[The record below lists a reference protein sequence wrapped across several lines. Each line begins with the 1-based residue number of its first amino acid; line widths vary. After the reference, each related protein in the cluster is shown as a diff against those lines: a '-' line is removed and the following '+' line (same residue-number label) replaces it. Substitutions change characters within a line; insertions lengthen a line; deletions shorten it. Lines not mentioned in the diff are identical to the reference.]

1 MTKHRLTRLLL
12 AGTASLSL
20 VLGAAVTA
28 GPAEARAP
36 EPRTGPG
43 VLTNTAHLDFLLD
56 QVSPAALPEHTTYRL
71 ADEPALTMPW
81 TYADARAA
89 GTFER
94 VGGGPEDPVTGDYGQ
109 GAFNADDV
117 SRAAVVYLR
126 HWRQV
131 GDDASRRK
139 AYQLLRGLTYLQTAT
154 GPDRGNVVLWMQ
166 ADGDLNPS
174 AEPVELPDPSDS
186 EESYWLARTLWAL
199 GEGYAAFADTDPAF
213 AAFLQD
219 RLQLSVG
226 AVRRQVLDQYGRYTV
241 SDGRRVPRWLI
252 VDGADATA
260 EAALGLSAYLGAAP
274 QDRATRRVLGQLLE
288 GVAAM
293 ATARSGWPYGAV
305 LPWAESRSMWH
316 AWSSQMAGALA
327 LGSATLRRPA
337 LLRPAVREAV
347 AFDPTLLAAGG
358 PDNAWYPTPVDRTQI
373 AYGADSR
380 VQNLLATADAARLP
394 GLLPL
399 AAMNAS
405 WFFGTNRSGA
415 PVYDPATGVTF
426 DGVAPDGTVNRN
438 SGAESTIHGL
448 LTMLALDAH
457 PTVRAQAVGW
467 TRAPVRDGLVSVEA
481 ETATATTGSTVTP
494 TSAWTGES
502 QLGGG
507 AYLRLDRG
515 ERARLVLGADDQPR
529 LLEPVVLRPARSGPV
544 SRWSTGDRATTLRS
558 PALAQGI
565 SPVPGVLLPQRLGPL
580 LAPDEDAVAVRARSG
595 TLALDA
601 VLARPQVSRVLYPT
615 AGGGT
620 ELLTSA
626 APGRVQASTTLAGPR
641 REVRYD
647 RDGVLV
653 SRRLLDPGQ
662 RARVEPGGFTVV
674 SR

>member
-1 MTKHRLTRLLL
+1 MTKRRLPRLLI
-12 AGTASLSL
+12 AGTATLSL
-20 VLGAAVTA
+20 VLGVA
-28 GPAEARAP
+28 GTTPAEARAP
-36 EPRTGPG
+36 EPRADG

-56 QVSPAALPEHTTYRL
+56 EVSPGAVPGHTTYRL
-71 ADEPALTMPW
+71 AAEPALTMPW
-81 TYADARAA
+81 TYADARDG

-109 GAFNADDV
+109 GAYNADDV
-117 SRAAVVYLR
+117 SRAAVVYVR
-126 HWRQV
+126 HWRQF
-131 GDDASRRK
+131 GDDASRQK
-139 AYQLLRGLTYLQTAT
+139 AYELLRGLTYLQTAT

-199 GEGYAAFADTDPAF
+199 GEGYAAFEDADPAF

-226 AVRRQVLDQYGRYTV
+226 AVQREVLDDYGRYTV
-241 SDGRRVPRWLI
+241 TDGRRVPRWLI
-252 VDGADATA
+252 VNGADATA
-260 EAALGLSAYLGAAP
+260 EATLGLSAYVAAVP
-274 QDRATRRVLGQLLE
+274 QDRTTRRVLAQLLE

-293 ATARSGWPYGAV
+293 GTSRSGWPYGAV

-327 LGSATLRRPA
+327 LGSETLRRPA
-337 LLRPAVREAV
+337 LLRPAVAEAV
-347 AFDPTLLAAGG
+347 GFDPTLVAAGG

-394 GLLPL
+394 GLRTL

-405 WFFGTNRSGA
+405 WFFGTNRSGT

-448 LTMLALDAH
+448 LTMMALDAR
-457 PTVRAQAVGW
+457 PAVRAQAVGW
-467 TRAPVRDGLVSVEA
+467 TRTPVRDGLVSVEA
-481 ETATATTGSTVTP
+481 ETATSSTTGSTVTP
-494 TSAWTGES
+494 DSAWTGES

-515 ERARLVLGADDQPR
+515 ERARLVLAADDQPR
-529 LLEPVVLRPARSGPV
+529 VLEPVVLRPARSGPV
-544 SRWSTGDRATTLRS
+544 SRWAAGGETATLRS
-558 PALAQGI
+558 PALAQGL
-565 SPVPGVLLPQRLGPL
+565 SAVPGVLLPQRLGLPL
-580 LAPDEDAVAVRARSG
+580 PAGDEVVRVRAQRG

-601 VLARPQVSRVLYPT
+601 VLARPSISRAVFPT
-615 AGGGT
+615 ADGGT

-626 APGRVQASTTLAGPR
+626 AGGRVRVATQLTGAR
-641 REVRYD
+641 REARYD
-647 RDGVLV
+647 RSGVLV
-653 SRRLLDPGQ
+653 HRTALSAGQ
-662 RARVEPGGFTVV
+662 RARVEPGGFTLVT
-674 SR
+674 R